1 MDRTARP
8 PKGAAAVTKRLARYY
23 ECPTEFSLDVLGGKW
38 KTVLLCYLKQRP
50 LRYSELRILVPRLS
64 DKVLTERLRDL
75 TEAGLVVRRKPAGRT
90 GHEVYDLTTRARS
103 MGKLLAELYR
113 WGLDH
118 AQGFGVEVGQ
128 PFTKLETQRAR

>member
-1 MDRTARP
+1 MERSATP
-8 PKGAAAVTKRLARYY
+8 SKGAVSVTKRLARYY
-23 ECPTEFSLDVLGGKW
+23 ECPTEFALDVLGGKW

-75 TEAGLVVRRKPAGRT
+75 TDAGLIVRRKPGGRA

-103 MGKLLAELYR
+103 MGKLLGELYR

-118 AQGFGVEVGQ
+118 AQGFGVKVG
-128 PFTKLETQRAR
+128 

>member
-1 MDRTARP
+1 M
-8 PKGAAAVTKRLARYY
+8 TKRLARYY
-23 ECPTEFSLDVLGGKW
+23 ECPTEFALDVLGGKW

-75 TEAGLVVRRKPAGRT
+75 TDAGLVVRRKPGSGRAS
-90 GHEVYDLTTRARS
+90 HEVYELTTRARS
-103 MGKLLAELYR
+103 MGKLLGELYH

-118 AQGFGVEVGQ
+118 AQGFGVKVGK
-128 PFTKLETQRAR
+128 PFTRLDGEVPR

>member
-1 MDRTARP
+1 MDGTARVS
-8 PKGAAAVTKRLARYY
+8 KGAASVTKRLARYY
-23 ECPTEFSLDVLGGKW
+23 ECPTEFALDVLGGKW

-75 TEAGLVVRRKPAGRT
+75 TEAGLVVRRKPAGRA
-90 GHEVYDLTTRARS
+90 GHEVYELTARARS
-103 MGKLLAELYR
+103 MGKLLGELFH

-118 AQGFGVEVGQ
+118 AQSFGVKVGK
-128 PFTKLETQRAR
+128 PFTRLDGDPQR